1 MRKLDRAVATVMVA
15 VCGLSGCET
24 MSNGEFACLVSAIGG
39 AAIGAAVHE
48 DEEKGALI
56 GATVGA
62 LGCGLYRY
70 LNDKQIAEM
79 VEKENAH
86 LASTPP
92 EQPIDFE
99 FALTPID
106 GDGDAPVVR
115 LQAGEAVAPSTL
127 LGDGASGYTHCRR
140 TRSEVRS
147 GVQEDD
153 EPSVFE
159 QTKCLNA
166 AGDWEV
172 KTPTT

>member
-1 MRKLDRAVATVMVA
+1 MRKLDRAIVAVMVA
-15 VCGLSGCET
+15 VCGLSGCAS

-79 VEKENAH
+79 VEKQNAH
-86 LASTPP
+86 LASMPP
-92 EQPIDFE
+92 EQPIDSE
-99 FALTPID
+99 FSLTPSE
-106 GDGDAPVVR
+106 GGTVGPVVR
-115 LQAGEAVAPSTL
+115 YQAVEAVAASTL
-127 LGDGASGYTHCRR
+127 LGDDAGGYSHCRR

-147 GVQEDD
+147 GMEEGG

-159 QTKCLNA
+159 QTMCLNA
-166 AGDWEV
+166 AGDWEAR
-172 KTPTT
+172 TPTT